1 MEKPEV
7 IFHFFEK
14 YRVTAVP
21 PKRSRSPIQRGVRI
35 GGNAPDLNSYRPT
48 PERQTNFGRPVFV
61 LIQSRLC

>member
-48 PERQTNFGRPVFV
+48 SERQTNFG
-61 LIQSRLC
+61 